1 MKDLLID
8 FAIIFGF
15 ILLSAEGI
23 YFLTIGH
30 EPLGVFTLCSVVC
43 GHLAYL
49 YIVWKGW
56 D

>member
-1 MKDLLID
+1 MKELLMD

-15 ILLSAEGI
+15 ILLTVEGI

-30 EPLGVFTLCSVVC
+30 EPLGVFTLFSVVC
-43 GHLAYL
+43 GHCAYL
-49 YIVWKGW
+49 YIIWKGL